1 MPRGVWRQRT
11 ACGSCCSPPPQPPP
25 HPVWDPSESSG
36 LASSILLFETTC
48 EPLLPLSAGSLVHI
62 PRPPKLPTLPA
73 NTCRCVS
80 FFNQHL
86 NGHFLLPVAHHR
98 GRCCQTVLEVKSLV
112 CVSWDSTSGH
122 SSKLMCLSLSTIPH
136 PRWSLVVPAVTYSA
150 SMEEAH
156 FSPPAISFQCLLQL
170 GCFSELR
177 SLPYLNP
184 SWIPLCS
191 YKHDPSPF
199 CSLSLMLGP
208 TLLPSPREQEHLG
221 RHLCFGHTEVIPV
234 PSSPAHPRSFASAAS
249 AFFLLLCLVSSS
261 LARASPG

>member
-122 SSKLMCLSLSTIPH
+122 SSKLMCLSLPTIPH
-136 PRWSLVVPAVTYSA
+136 PRWSLVVPAVTCSGFYGGSTFLPSCIFLPMSSA
-150 SMEEAH
+150 AWV
-156 FSPPAISFQCLLQL
+156 LL
-170 GCFSELR
+170 R
-177 SLPYLNP
+177 VKVTPYLNP

-221 RHLCFGHTEVIPV
+221 RHLCFGHTEVIPAS
-234 PSSPAHPRSFASAAS
+234 SSPACPRSFASAAS
-249 AFFLLLCLVSSS
+249 AFFLPLCLVSSS